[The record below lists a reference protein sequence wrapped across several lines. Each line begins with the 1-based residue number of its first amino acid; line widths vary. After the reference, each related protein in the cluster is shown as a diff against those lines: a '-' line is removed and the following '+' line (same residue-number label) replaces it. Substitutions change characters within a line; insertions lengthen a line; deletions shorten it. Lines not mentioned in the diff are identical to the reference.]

1 LNEFELRFDYF
12 REDID
17 SGSSIPPLSP
27 PYNQHH
33 AIFSDDEKA
42 YSPTSST
49 ATTTISTIE
58 LPKRVVY
65 SREDILHENAGKG
78 GVHSARRFE
87 ESVGGVDGNFYDFH
101 LVLGSRNEKCGRG

>member
-1 LNEFELRFDYF
+1 LKFELIELRFDYF

-27 PYNQHH
+27 PYNQHQH
-33 AIFSDDEKA
+33 AIFSDDEKV

-49 ATTTISTIE
+49 ATTTTSTIE

-65 SREDILHENAGKG
+65 SREDILHENAAKG
-78 GVHSARRFE
+78 GVHSGRRF
-87 ESVGGVDGNFYDFH
+87 GVN
-101 LVLGSRNEKCGRG
+101 LG

>member
-1 LNEFELRFDYF
+1 MKNFALLVFIYLTIENFY

-27 PYNQHH
+27 PYLQQHTT
-33 AIFSDDEKA
+33 FSDDEKA
-42 YSPTSST
+42 FSPTSST

-65 SREDILHENAGKG
+65 SREDILHENAAKG
-78 GVHSARRFE
+78 GSSSSSRR
-87 ESVGGVDGNFYDFH
+87 
-101 LVLGSRNEKCGRG
+101 

>member
-1 LNEFELRFDYF
+1 MNEFFYSRFDYF

-27 PYNQHH
+27 PYNHH
-33 AIFSDDEKA
+33 AIFSDDEKV

-65 SREDILHENAGKG
+65 SREDILHENAAKG
-78 GVHSARRFE
+78 GAHSGRRLVEGFE
-87 ESVGGVDGNFYDFH
+87 RIFDFER
-101 LVLGSRNEKCGRG
+101 VFMQIYAKIGEYMR

>member
-1 LNEFELRFDYF
+1 LLKILFNYYC

-27 PYNQHH
+27 PYHQQHI
-33 AIFSDDEKA
+33 ATFSDDDKPF
-42 YSPTSST
+42 SPTSST

-58 LPKRVVY
+58 LPKRVIY

-78 GVHSARRFE
+78 GLSSRR
-87 ESVGGVDGNFYDFH
+87 
-101 LVLGSRNEKCGRG
+101 